1 MSVKTTRSNQIMSIW
16 RIDNGMSVDKITG
29 MTAEKNKIAEIEIT
43 ATINFVTRT
52 ASVTIIAGKNI
63 SAIDN
68 DSALAV
74 SIGSGICSKYV
85 NGAKIYASQS
95 NSGV

>member
-1 MSVKTTRSNQIMSIW
+1 MSVKTTLSNQIMIIW

-29 MTAEKNKIAEIEIT
+29 MTAEKNKIAEIETT

-52 ASVTIIAGKNI
+52 ASVKIIAGKNI

-68 DSALAV
+68 DNALAV
-74 SIGSGICSKYV
+74 SIGSGI
-85 NGAKIYASQS
+85 
-95 NSGV
+95 